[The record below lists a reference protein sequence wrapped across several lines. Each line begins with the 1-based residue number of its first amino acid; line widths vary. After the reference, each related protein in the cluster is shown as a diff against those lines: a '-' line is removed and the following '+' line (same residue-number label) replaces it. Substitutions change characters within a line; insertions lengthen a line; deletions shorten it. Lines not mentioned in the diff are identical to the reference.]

1 MKQNTTFANRLAKIA
16 ELEALIKAYPQSKH
30 TEARKEGVK
39 LLKKL

>member
-1 MKQNTTFANRLAKIA
+1 MKQNTNFTNRLAKIA

-30 TEARKEGVK
+30 TQARQEGVQ